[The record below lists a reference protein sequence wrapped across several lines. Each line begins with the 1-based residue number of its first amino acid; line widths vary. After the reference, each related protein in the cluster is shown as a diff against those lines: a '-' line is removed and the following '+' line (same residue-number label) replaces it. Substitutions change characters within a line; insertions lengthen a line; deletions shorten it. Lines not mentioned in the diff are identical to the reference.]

1 MCRALLTDMLCP
13 YLRRWLCCSDRDW
26 RLDLRSQV
34 RDITER
40 RGLNASQQ
48 QAIALAMVST
58 LTLWQVRRAQCV
70 GHETLQSCWR
80 YRVPGV
86 ILLP

>member
-1 MCRALLTDMLCP
+1 M
-13 YLRRWLCCSDRDW
+13 
-26 RLDLRSQV
+26 

-58 LTLWQVRRAQCV
+58 LTLWQV
-70 GHETLQSCWR
+70 G
-80 YRVPGV
+80 GV
-86 ILLP
+86 T